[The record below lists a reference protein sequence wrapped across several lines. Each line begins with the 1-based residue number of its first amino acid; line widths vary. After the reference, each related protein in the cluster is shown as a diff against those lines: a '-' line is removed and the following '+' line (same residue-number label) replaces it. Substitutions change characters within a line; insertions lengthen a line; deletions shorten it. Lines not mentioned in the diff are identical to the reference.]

1 MKDKLKGLVLGLVAG
16 SLMTGVTAF
25 AASGSMIEVFYNVK
39 DIKINNVSKMP
50 TDDSKAF
57 VYNGTTYVPLGFIS
71 NALGQSAKWDGN
83 TKTIYIG
90 GETGESKTLYL
101 NKDIKYMNSQYG
113 DSTTSLDTQYNSSKK
128 VTDNVGNE
136 HSSYLL
142 MTLYSYS
149 LEENSWQYVEYP
161 LNGKMKMFKA
171 KLGVTDEFKNKGGVA
186 QVTISADG
194 KEIYSK
200 EITPGNLPEDL
211 NLDVSNALKL
221 KIKIER
227 KGSGSVQVGFFDP
240 MLTQ

>member
-50 TDDSKAF
+50 TDDSRPF

-71 NALGQSAKWDGN
+71 NALGQSAKWDGKS
-83 TKTIYIG
+83 KTIYI

-101 NKDIKYMNSQYG
+101 EKDLKHMNSQYG
-113 DSTTSLDTQYNSSKK
+113 AGAYINAEYNSSEK

-142 MTLYSYS
+142 MTLIALSIQ
-149 LEENSWQYVEYP
+149 ENSWGYVEYP

-171 KLGVTDEFKNKGGVA
+171 KLGVTEKYKDNGGIA
-186 QVTISADG
+186 KVTISADG

-200 EITPGNLPEDL
+200 EVTAGNLPEDL

-221 KIKIER
+221 QIKIQRE
-227 KGSGSVQVGFFDP
+227 GSDSVQVGLFDP